1 MLLTVTTSEH
11 DGWSTVTPQGEID
24 ISSAP
29 QLDEAFDGV
38 LEGGAERVAVD
49 LRGVTFMDSTGLRS
63 LILAHRRLAD
73 ADGTLAVVPGTGPVR
88 RVLEVAGVLDSLV
101 VVASVDDLPSA

>member
-11 DGWSTVTPQGEID
+11 DGWSTVIPKGEID

-29 QLDEAFDGV
+29 QLDEAFEGV
-38 LEGGAERVAVD
+38 LAGGSDRVAVD
-49 LRGVTFMDSTGLRS
+49 LRGVSFMDSTGLRS

-73 ADGTLAVVPGTGPVR
+73 GDGLLAVIPGTGSVR

-101 VVASVDDLPSA
+101 VAASVDDLPAA